1 MSNISNSL
9 FQTEVEVYTDGVS
22 KYVRLHQPLFI
33 NKIREISWFYSLD
46 FSDYEIVKDLNRSCK
61 FKDEYF
67 KLKSK
72 SR

>member
-1 MSNISNSL
+1 MLNNSNSL
-9 FQTEVEVYTDGVS
+9 FQTEVEVYTDGDS
-22 KYVRLHQPLFI
+22 KYVRLHQSLFI
-33 NKIREISWFYSLD
+33 NKIRELSWCYSLD